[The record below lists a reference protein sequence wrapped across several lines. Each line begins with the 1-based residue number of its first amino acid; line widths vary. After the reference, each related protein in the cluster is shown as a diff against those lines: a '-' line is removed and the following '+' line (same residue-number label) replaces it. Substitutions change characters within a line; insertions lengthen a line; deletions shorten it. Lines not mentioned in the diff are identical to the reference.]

1 MKPTPTPPPTKKDR
15 EAETSQCV
23 SRHLRFGWWTLLVF
37 LSLGLTLE
45 VLHGFK
51 AGIYLDVSNSARRLM
66 WTLAHAHG
74 TLLALVNIGFAFTA
88 NLLQNWNPRP
98 RAFASASLTSATILI
113 PGGFFLGGAVIH
125 TNDPGLGIVLVPVG
139 AVLLFAAVFVTA
151 RAAMQAKGVE
161 QNPKA

>member
-1 MKPTPTPPPTKKDR
+1 MKPSTTPSPTKGNRDT
-15 EAETSQCV
+15 ETSQCV
-23 SRHLRFGWWTLLVF
+23 GRHLRFGWWTLMVF
-37 LSLGLTLE
+37 LSLGVTLE
-45 VLHGFK
+45 ALHGFK
-51 AGIYLDVSNSARRLM
+51 AGIYLNVSNSARRLM

-74 TLLALVNIGFAFTA
+74 ALLGLVNVGFAFTA

-139 AVLLFAAVFVTA
+139 AVLLFVAVFVTA
-151 RAAMQAKGVE
+151 RAAMKDKGVE
-161 QNPKA
+161 QGSK